1 MTVIELLKS
10 FYAKYREMISY
21 LFFGVVTTVVSLG
34 AWYLT
39 MKVGVLFMSDGNGEP
54 TTLLD
59 AIGSTV
65 QWVVGVAVAFVT
77 NKIFVFTDAERG
89 WKVTA
94 KQLVTFTGSRVLT
107 YFMEMGMNIGAI
119 WLFQSLGY
127 RAFTVLSFEI
137 DERIWAKAITAV
149 AVTIANY
156 VISKLW
162 VFRKN
167 KEKEEK

>member
-1 MTVIELLKS
+1 MIGRLKELYGKH
-10 FYAKYREMISY
+10 REIISY

-39 MKVGVLFMSDGNGEP
+39 MKVGVLFLNDGNGEP

-77 NKIFVFTDAERG
+77 NKIFVFTDAEKGFR
-89 WKVTA
+89 KTA
-94 KQLVTFTGSRVLT
+94 KQLATFTASRVMT
-107 YFMEMGMNIGAI
+107 YFMEMGMNIALI
-119 WLFQSLGY
+119 WTLQALGY
-127 RAFTVLSFEI
+127 KAFELLGFNV

-149 AVTIANY
+149 AVTVANY
-156 VISKLW
+156 VISKLL
-162 VFRKN
+162 VFK
-167 KEKEEK
+167 KEKRAKEK

>member
-1 MTVIELLKS
+1 MIGRLKS
-10 FYAKYREMISY
+10 FYEKHKEIISY

-39 MKVGVLFMSDGNGEP
+39 MKVGVLFLNDGNGEP

-65 QWVVGVAVAFVT
+65 QWVVGVAVAFIT
-77 NKIFVFTDAERG
+77 NKKFVFTDAEKG
-89 WKVTA
+89 LGVTLR
-94 KQLVTFTGSRVLT
+94 QLLTFTGSRVLT
-107 YFMEMGMNIGAI
+107 YFMEMGMNIGTI
-119 WLFQSLGY
+119 WAFQALGY
-127 RAFTVLSFEI
+127 RAFEVLGFCV

-156 VISKLW
+156 VISKLF
-162 VFRKN
+162 VFRKKSQA
-167 KEKEEK
+167 KEK

>member
-1 MTVIELLKS
+1 MIGRLKELYGKH
-10 FYAKYREMISY
+10 REIISY

-39 MKVGVLFMSDGNGEP
+39 MKVGVLFLNDGNGEP

-77 NKIFVFTDAERG
+77 NKIFVFTDAEKG
-89 WKVTA
+89 FSKTV
-94 KQLVTFTGSRVLT
+94 KQLATFTASRVMT
-107 YFMEMGMNIGAI
+107 YFMEMGMNIASI
-119 WLFQSLGY
+119 WAFQTLGY
-127 RAFTVLSFEI
+127 KAFEVFGFNV

-149 AVTIANY
+149 AVTVANY
-156 VISKLW
+156 VISKLL
-162 VFRKN
+162 VFK
-167 KEKEEK
+167 KEKRVKEK